1 MAVLDIVVFLLIGG
15 FGIRGLM
22 SGFVKEILSLT
33 AVVAGIIAVRIFHE
47 PVTAFMA
54 PYIGSEYAAALL
66 AFVFIFGALYI
77 AARLV
82 ANTLSSQVRN
92 AGLGSVDRVLGFG
105 FGALKGLLI
114 ATVGFVLFTMVYDA
128 LYGELSLRPDWMR
141 HTRTYPLL
149 NASGEA
155 MSGWVAQS
163 SRDGGIIGVGEE
175 KVPADGPAYPIK
187 REEREEDK
195 P

>member
-22 SGFVKEILSLT
+22 SGFVKEVLSL
-33 AVVAGIIAVRIFHE
+33 AAIVAGIIAVRIFHE
-47 PVTAFMA
+47 SVTNFLA
-54 PYIGSEYAAALL
+54 PHIGSEYASALL
-66 AFVFIFGALYI
+66 AFVFIFGVLYI
-77 AARLV
+77 STRLV
-82 ANTLSSQVRN
+82 ASTLASQVRN
-92 AGLGSVDRVLGFG
+92 AGLGSIDRVLGFG

-114 ATVGFVLFTMVYDA
+114 ATVGFVLFTMVYNA
-128 LYGELSLRPDWMR
+128 LYGELAVRPDWLR

-149 NASGEA
+149 NASGDA
-155 MSGWVAQS
+155 MSGWVARS

-175 KVPADGPAYPIK
+175 NVPADGPAYPIK
-187 REEREEDK
+187 KEAPDEEK